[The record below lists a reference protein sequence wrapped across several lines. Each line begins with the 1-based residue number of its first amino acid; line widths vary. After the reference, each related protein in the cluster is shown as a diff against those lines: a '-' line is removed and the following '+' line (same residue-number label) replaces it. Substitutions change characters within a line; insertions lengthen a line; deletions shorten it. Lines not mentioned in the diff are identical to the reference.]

1 MKILGAF
8 LIAAAAALA
17 ASPSLAEDR
26 VTLGWGR
33 MFSNDAIGDGH
44 DRWRTG
50 GYQVSYV
57 RGVSFDGAL
66 PSRPGELLEFRAS
79 SQILAPASLTSA
91 APGDR
96 RYAGILSLGAHSQF
110 DWQGNDVSL
119 GGDLVITGPQTG
131 ISNFQK
137 WIHNAMGQPEP
148 LVVANQIE
156 NGVYP
161 TFSGEIGRQIAF
173 GDHVTL
179 RPFAE
184 AQAGVETFVRL
195 GGDVVIG
202 DFGKAAVMVRDG
214 VTGQRYRAVESAH
227 NEGLSLVMG
236 ADVARMF
243 DSALL
248 PTGGAAVM
256 SEERHRLRAGMHWQ
270 GKQASVFYGVSYLSP
285 EFETQPE
292 GQVVGALNLN
302 LKF

>member
-1 MKILGAF
+1 MKILRAF
-8 LIAAAAALA
+8 LIAATVMA
-17 ASPSLAEDR
+17 ASPGLSEDR
-26 VTLGWGR
+26 ISLGWGR
-33 MFSNDAIGDGH
+33 MFTNDALGDGH

-57 RGVSFDGAL
+57 RGVSFDGVL
-66 PSRPGELLEFRAS
+66 PERLGELLEFRAS
-79 SQILAPASLTSA
+79 SQILAPANLTSA

-96 RYAGILSLGAHSQF
+96 RYAGVLAFGAHSQV
-110 DWQGNDVSL
+110 DWRGNDVSL
-119 GGDLVITGPQTG
+119 GGDLVILGPQTG

-148 LVVANQIE
+148 LVVADQIG

-161 TFSGEIGRQIAF
+161 TISGEIGRQMAF

-184 AQAGVETFVRL
+184 AQAGVETFVRV
-195 GGDVVIG
+195 GGDLVIG
-202 DFGKAAVMVRDG
+202 DFGKGAVMVRDA
-214 VTGQRYRAVESAH
+214 VSGQRYRAVESAH
-227 NEGLSLVMG
+227 NEGISLVMG

-248 PTGGAAVM
+248 PAGGPAVM
-256 SEERHRLRAGMHWQ
+256 NEERHRLRAGMHWQ
-270 GKQASVFYGVSYLSP
+270 GKKASVFYGVSYLSP
-285 EFETQPE
+285 EFEAQPE

>member
-1 MKILGAF
+1 MKILGAILF
-8 LIAAAAALA
+8 AAALVA
-17 ASPSLAEDR
+17 AAPSLAEDR

-33 MFSNDAIGDGH
+33 MFSNDALGDGH

-50 GYQVSYV
+50 GYQVSML

-66 PSRPGELLEFRAS
+66 PSRAGELLEFRAA
-79 SQILAPASLTSA
+79 SQILAPASLTVA
-91 APGDR
+91 APKDR
-96 RYAGILSLGAHSQF
+96 RYAGVLSFGAHTQF
-110 DWQGNDVSL
+110 DWRGNDVSL

-148 LVVANQIE
+148 LVVANQIG
-156 NGVYP
+156 NGFYP
-161 TFSGEIGRQIAF
+161 TVSGEVGRQMAV
-173 GDHVTL
+173 GEHVTL

-184 AQAGVETFVRL
+184 AQAGVESFVRL
-195 GGDVVIG
+195 GGDIVIG
-202 DFGKAAVMVRDG
+202 DFSKGAVMVRDG
-214 VTGQRYRAVESAH
+214 VSGQRYRAVESAH

-236 ADVARMF
+236 ADVARVF

-248 PTGGAAVM
+248 PAGGPAVM
-256 SEERHRLRAGMHWQ
+256 KEERHRLRAGMHWQ
-270 GKQASVFYGVSYLSP
+270 GKKASVFYGMSYLSP
-285 EFETQPE
+285 EFESQPE